1 MPLAGG
7 GRPCLYT
14 MNWSVSRF
22 PYLGTQRSVQSCE
35 ETRLQFL
42 QLTKLDCLV
51 HIMLSL
57 QICEIQVLQ
66 CHEDLHERSKRLL
79 RPGLAG
85 QGLLHEVVQ
94 VKTNGNAG
102 CASLCSVF

>member
-1 MPLAGG
+1 MLLAGG
-7 GRPCLYT
+7 EGETLLVH
-14 MNWSVSRF
+14 NELKSVSRF

-79 RPGLAG
+79 RPDLAG
-85 QGLLHEVVQ
+85 QGLLHEVV
-94 VKTNGNAG
+94 
-102 CASLCSVF
+102 

>member
-1 MPLAGG
+1 MLLAGG
-7 GRPCLYT
+7 WGETLLVH
-14 MNWSVSRF
+14 NELKSVSRVL
-22 PYLGTQRSVQSCE
+22 YLSTQSCE

-79 RPGLAG
+79 RPDLAG
-85 QGLLHEVVQ
+85 QGLLHEVV
-94 VKTNGNAG
+94 
-102 CASLCSVF
+102 